1 MDNSEQERTT
11 KMNLYERYSNYTDDQ
26 ILEILRKH
34 KDYQEVAV
42 DVAVKIAVERH
53 LINSEQ
59 DLLAPEFQ
67 NYKTSGFTFFP
78 EISSEFH
85 RKRLVGSIFRF
96 LYLLSLLPLTY
107 GILNYAKGEIDQTL
121 LGVGIGLIWFSLSIF
136 LSKTRKFFIFIPLF
150 ILLFAVSVITGYG
163 IFKKED
169 FQFMDMIILVVG
181 TLLPLYLLL
190 YLKKLIHE
198 S

>member
-11 KMNLYERYSNYTDDQ
+11 EMNLYERYSNYTDDQ
-26 ILEILRKH
+26 ILEILKKH

-42 DVAVKIAVERH
+42 DVAVNIAIERK
-53 LINSEQ
+53 LIHSKQ
-59 DLLAPEFQ
+59 DLLGPEFQ
-67 NYKTSGFTFFP
+67 AGRSTVFTFFP

-107 GILNYAKGEIDQTL
+107 GILNYAKGEINQTL
-121 LGVGIGLIWFSLSIF
+121 LGVGIGLIWFFLSIL
-136 LSKTRKFFIFIPLF
+136 LSKTRKVFIFLPLF
-150 ILLFAVSVITGYG
+150 ILLFAVSTLTGYG
-163 IFKKED
+163 IFKKEA
-169 FQFMDMIILVVG
+169 FQFMDMIMLVVA

-190 YLKKLIHE
+190 YLKRLIQE
-198 S
+198 A